1 MDSLPVEA
9 VLPAIIGAIA
19 TVTAALIQLVIG
31 WRKEM
36 AARDGHTPVIT
47 KRTRRG
53 MIAAVF
59 VLMIASAVGGF
70 SLSQYLVGEAQKEA
84 QELDRETRARLE
96 QLSAIAERLERSTLA
111 AQKGDS
117 PAARAAAETLP
128 ENALPQPT
136 CLEGNPPVEK
146 PCAETGSAL
155 PSGAPLTATAV
166 TAPK

>member
-111 AQKGDS
+111 AQKGEA
-117 PAARAAAETLP
+117 PTARAAENRP

-146 PCAETGSAL
+146 PCAETGSPL
-155 PSGAPLTATAV
+155 PSDTPLTATAV